1 MSARVHAFVMPRQG
15 DVISPVMRDCFALLG
30 DAGCDVT
37 WSIPDHLAVRPAD
50 LAPAHDLLLLKS
62 QAPAAL
68 SIAAVLHAQG
78 AEILNPYPACA
89 AAQDKVVAIHRL
101 ATFGV
106 PVPDTWASAAPA
118 QLAPALEDGELVVKP
133 FDGYHGT
140 GVRFLAAPADLAVL
154 PDGDRMSMV
163 QPRLPGADDLKVY
176 VIGDDVF
183 GVRKPFGPDSH
194 GRAGRP
200 VALDPEV
207 VEVARRCGAAFGF
220 GLYGV
225 DIAET
230 GDGPVVVDVNH
241 FPGYKGVP
249 DAAERL
255 AAYVLRHLEQ
265 PTDLSLPPLPGRRV
279 AAAAR

>member
-1 MSARVHAFVMPRQG
+1 MSARVHAFMMPREG
-15 DVISPVMRDCFALLG
+15 DVISPVMRDCFALLRG
-30 DAGCDVT
+30 SGCDVT
-37 WSIPDHLAVRPAD
+37 WSIPDHVAVRPAD
-50 LAPAHDLLLLKS
+50 LTPAHDLLLLKS

-68 SIAAVLHAQG
+68 SLAAVLHAQG

-118 QLAPALEDGELVVKP
+118 QLAGALPDGALVAKP

-140 GVRFLAAPADLAVL
+140 GVRFLERSAELTEIPS
-154 PDGDRMSMV
+154 GDRMCMV
-163 QPRLPGADDLKVY
+163 QPRLAGADDLKVY

-183 GVRKPFGPDSH
+183 GVRKQFDPDSH

-200 VALDPEV
+200 VTLSDEV
-207 VEVARRCGAAFGF
+207 VEVARQCGAAFGF

-225 DIAET
+225 DLVET
-230 GDGPVVVDVNH
+230 DDGPVVVDVNH

-255 AAYVLRHLEQ
+255 ASYVLHHLES
-265 PTDLSLPPLPGRRV
+265 PSDLSLPPLPRATAAVGR
-279 AAAAR
+279 